1 MVSRGYSSLRC
12 GLLIAVAPLVEHRL
26 RGMRAS
32 VAAAL
37 ELSSCGA
44 WA

>member
-1 MVSRGYSSLRC
+1 MVSRGYPSLRR

-26 RGMRAS
+26 RGMWAS